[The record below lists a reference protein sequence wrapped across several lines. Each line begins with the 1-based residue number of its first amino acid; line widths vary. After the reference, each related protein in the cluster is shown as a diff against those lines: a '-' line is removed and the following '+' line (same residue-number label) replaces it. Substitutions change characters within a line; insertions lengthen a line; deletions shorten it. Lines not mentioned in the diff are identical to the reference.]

1 MADVFMQFTQ
11 ERGTA
16 IDLMLVRDET
26 FEQFWT
32 ASEERTAMGVLVRVP
47 SLDHLIALNLH
58 ALKQQL
64 AHRTFK
70 DADDVGSLV
79 RMNKLDL
86 QSPRYEQLFLKYG
99 TREIT
104 KYSSDSPVADRVLGP
119 NFDFELPDWNAKDR
133 TPPRLT
139 MDEYIQWIES
149 LRQRGVLKSPTAEER
164 LAEKVDVEFVLSRKR
179 GVAFLVQPIF
189 AGVRRMTLH
198 LRDLGY
204 TANPKRVR
212 RLQQLHRVRHRR

>member
-86 QSPRYEQLFLKYG
+86 QSPRYEQLFLKNTCNGMVTAFTAPLHESVRKSSQWAAGPMRGGSSSMRKTTNRSWPAGSCWRYG
-99 TREIT
+99 R
-104 KYSSDSPVADRVLGP
+104 R
-119 NFDFELPDWNAKDR
+119 
-133 TPPRLT
+133 PRP
-139 MDEYIQWIES
+139 
-149 LRQRGVLKSPTAEER
+149 R
-164 LAEKVDVEFVLSRKR
+164 
-179 GVAFLVQPIF
+179 
-189 AGVRRMTLH
+189 
-198 LRDLGY
+198 
-204 TANPKRVR
+204 
-212 RLQQLHRVRHRR
+212 